1 MQSPNETHWKR
12 ILQCIGYLYNTI
24 DYKLQFRGNEPL
36 KIHAYVDSDFD
47 INKENRHSTTGF
59 LINLGNNPIAW
70 KSKMQPFV
78 ALSSSEAEYIALSLC
93 SAALSFSS
101 HILQDFDIK
110 IDFPITIYEDNTGV
124 IFMANN
130 PTIGQQTKHI
140 SIKYHHVRELIEN
153 NVQKLQYI
161 RSQDNSADVFTKNTS
176 SNILKTHLQN
186 LGISSA

>member
-1 MQSPNETHWKR
+1 M
-12 ILQCIGYLYNTI
+12 
-24 DYKLQFRGNEPL
+24 
-36 KIHAYVDSDFD
+36 
-47 INKENRHSTTGF
+47 
-59 LINLGNNPIAW
+59 GNNPIAW

-110 IDFPITIYEDNTGV
+110 IDFPITINEDNTEA

-130 PTIGQQTKHI
+130 PTIGQQTNHI

-153 NVQKLQYI
+153 KVFFLLSRQTQNTCLTFACPVQRANPAVSMAVNHVIKMLSWKGRRLYSKGHRQCQSCTNKKLP
-161 RSQDNSADVFTKNTS
+161 
-176 SNILKTHLQN
+176 
-186 LGISSA
+186 